1 MTTTSGQ
8 KSLSAIGFLTI
19 VNGSEQG
26 IFGGYL
32 ILNAVGRPLE
42 FHCTAP
48 VRPNRAQ
55 EILYGPTLEPYLYG
69 ERIGPALLNKS
80 KLKPVSVFTDVQPA
94 MSARP
99 YITTPMTLVLPG
111 PMAPHDGA
119 YEEPISSRCGYVEH
133 SRSDAT
139 SSPNC
144 LCHFELGSYRLAVDR
159 QYPEDETT
167 LVRSWPEFAG
177 HISLDEPFGRIREAI
192 DEARRGASG

>member
-1 MTTTSGQ
+1 MMTTRGP
-8 KSLSAIGFLTI
+8 KPLSAIGFLTI

-26 IFGGYL
+26 FFGGYL

-99 YITTPMTLVLPG
+99 HIATPMTLVLAES
-111 PMAPHDGA
+111 MAASDGA
-119 YEEPISSRCGYVEH
+119 NEAPIGSE
-133 SRSDAT
+133 SRSLADSPPEAVPA
-139 SSPNC
+139 PNC
-144 LCHFELGSYRLAVDR
+144 LCYFELGSYRLAVDP

-167 LVRSWPEFAG
+167 LVGSWPQFAA
-177 HISLDEPFGRIREAI
+177 HINLDEPFGRIREAI

>member
-1 MTTTSGQ
+1 MMTTSGQ
-8 KSLSAIGFLTI
+8 KSLSAIGFLTV

-69 ERIGPALLNKS
+69 ERIGPALVNKS
-80 KLKPVSVFTDVQPA
+80 KLKPVAVFTDVQPA
-94 MSARP
+94 MSARRH
-99 YITTPMTLVLPG
+99 IATPMTLVLPR
-111 PMAPHDGA
+111 PMTPHDGA
-119 YEEPISSRCGYVEH
+119 SEEPVGSRVRELEP

-139 SSPNC
+139 SPPNC
-144 LCHFELGSYRLAVDR
+144 LFHFELGSYRLAVDR
-159 QYPEDETT
+159 QYPEDETR
-167 LVRSWPEFAG
+167 LARSWPEFAA
-177 HISLDEPFGRIREAI
+177 HLSLEEPFGRIREAI